1 MATLRENL
9 LRTLRRQGF
18 EKVPIDP
25 NAFCPD
31 QLEAFRRRFG
41 HDDYHKWF
49 GSSCR
54 GFGIPE
60 EQKFTDWKR
69 YYRHEELPADT
80 TFSATGV
87 GHSRQPG
94 CFHMSRMHHPLKG
107 DDITVSELKNYPL
120 PKFPSNAVEDARG
133 KVDALRK
140 QGLASMACM
149 ACTIWEGSW
158 YMRSMEDLM
167 VDMMGDDERAT
178 VLLDRITDLACERTR
193 IAAIAGSDILQFG
206 DDIGM
211 QSTPM
216 MSMELWRQWLKP
228 RLAKVIAE
236 AKNIKPD
243 ILVFYHSCGFVL
255 PFLDELIDVG
265 VDILN
270 PVQPECMKFEDV
282 HRLVGGRM
290 SFWSTI
296 GTQTTLPFGKPEEV
310 REAVW
315 KNLRIC
321 GKQGGIVIGPTHMVE
336 PEVPW
341 ENLVAMKEACEE
353 FR

>member
-18 EKVPIDP
+18 EKVTIDP
-25 NAFCPD
+25 GPFCPD
-31 QLEAFRRRFG
+31 QFEAFEKRFG
-41 HDDYHKWF
+41 HWDYQKWF
-49 GSSCR
+49 GASHR
-54 GFGIPE
+54 VFGIQE

-69 YYRHEELPADT
+69 YYRHEELPPDT
-80 TFSATGV
+80 TFGSTGV
-87 GHSRQPG
+87 GHSHQPG
-94 CFHMSRMHHPLKG
+94 CFHMTRMHHPLKG
-107 DDITVSELKNYPL
+107 DDVTVGELKDYPL
-120 PKFPSNAVEDARG
+120 PVFPDNAVEDAKN

-140 QGLASMACM
+140 QGLASMAGM

-167 VDMMGDDERAT
+167 VDMMCDDERAT
-178 VLLDRITDLACERTR
+178 VLLDRITDLACERTH
-193 IAAIAGSDILQFG
+193 IAAKAGSDILQFG

-216 MSMELWRQWLKP
+216 MSIELWRHWLKP
-228 RLAKVIAE
+228 RLAKVIAV
-236 AKNIKPD
+236 AKNTKPD

-255 PFLDELIDVG
+255 PFLDDLIEIG

-296 GTQTTLPFGKPEEV
+296 GTQTTLPFGKPGEV

-321 GKQGGIVIGPTHMVE
+321 GEQGGIVIGPTHMVE

-353 FR
+353 FK